1 LARGLRL
8 STACMPAPEPAVRRR
23 VAIGSLTWV
32 SMLATGVA
40 LAGRSMS
47 KRAIRITD
55 GVAGGGLIGFGGVLA
70 YTTLV
75 APAGIE
81 PAHKV

>member
-1 LARGLRL
+1 
-8 STACMPAPEPAVRRR
+8 
-23 VAIGSLTWV
+23 
-32 SMLATGVA
+32 MLATGVA

-47 KRAIRITD
+47 KRAIRVTD
-55 GVAGGGLIGFGGVLA
+55 GVAGFGLIGFCGVLA